1 MYWQNLYL
9 WLTKVLSLTRS
20 LNMSVYAIK
29 KTPIQGVGRS
39 CFVNFAF
46 FQKLNNFASG
56 KDILNF
62 LRIAVAHSFV
72 KHVCLRHKKNT
83 HPRVFF
89 YGVPGGDRTHNLW
102 RRRPT
107 LYPIE
112 LRVHQPTAPLIQYF
126 FIYFQ

>member
-62 LRIAVAHSFV
+62 LRIAVAHSLV
-72 KHVCLRHKKNT
+72 KHVCLRHKKT
-83 HPRVFF
+83 PIRGCWAVLLRKFRFF
-89 YGVPGGDRTHNLW
+89 SKA
-102 RRRPT
+102 
-107 LYPIE
+107 
-112 LRVHQPTAPLIQYF
+112 Q
-126 FIYFQ
+126 